1 MAFQNFSYYV
11 LPLSYTD
18 ESAFQKGIEA
28 DPAWRPLS
36 RDERCC
42 NYLFDYVSR
51 IIKSDDACRAYTLQN
66 PKELPVYLFE
76 KEAALSASPSI
87 EAVSLYLF
95 ATGVAFLEYKISY
108 GNLSPKEIVNFAYYF
123 KGTRRADKKSCERGD
138 KESLY
143 TVSHRL
149 LGGDGSNARLF
160 FTNESHLKHQAFCFH
175 AIKADY
181 ETDAQRDRLLFLLK
195 RSYTDSFAYDESSDS
210 GDYDMTY
217 LPYDYMAFGGCQEG
231 FAALCRD
238 TDNENANYFLNEY
251 FGKQLCEDYHYLY
264 LILLN
269 QRFSGIKYIAEIAT
283 TDDTR
288 ELVEQV
294 SRKIIHL
301 KTRYSFHVVSDDYI
315 YQNIYSKMYTILDI
329 DKLFLDIEENSD
341 RLSLVQSNE
350 NAETEKENG
359 NFLMYISF
367 LAVFSALI
375 DLASYLDRMSV
386 TALVSTLVS
395 GVFVLFILGY
405 AIVRRLRKKRKKP

>member
-1 MAFQNFSYYV
+1 MAFNNFSYYI
-11 LPLSYTD
+11 LPLSFGQEETLV
-18 ESAFQKGIEA
+18 SHV
-28 DPAWRPLS
+28 
-36 RDERCC
+36 ERSELWERTPTEQRRCH
-42 NYLFDYVSR
+42 YLFDYVSR
-51 IIKSDDACRAYTLQN
+51 IVRSDDACRVYSL
-66 PKELPVYLFE
+66 KEPGALPLYLFE
-76 KEAALSASPSI
+76 REAGLSTPPLLS
-87 EAVSLYLF
+87 AVSLYLF
-95 ATGVAFLEYKISY
+95 ATGVAFLEYRIEY
-108 GNLSPKEIVNFAYYF
+108 GKLSPTEIVSFAYHF
-123 KGTRRADKKSCERGD
+123 KSAHRADKPSCEKGE

-143 TVSHRL
+143 TVSQRL
-149 LGGDGSNARLF
+149 VGANETDAHLF
-160 FTNESHLKHQAFCFH
+160 FTNESPLKHQAFCFH
-175 AIKADY
+175 AVKADY
-181 ETDAQRDRLLFLLK
+181 KNEAERDRLLFLLK
-195 RSYTDSFAYDESSDS
+195 RSYTTDFSYDGQGDS

-238 TDNENANYFLNEY
+238 ADNEGANYFINEY
-251 FGKQLCEDYHYLY
+251 FARQLSEDYHYLY

-269 QRFSGIKYIAEIAT
+269 QRFSGMRYIAEIAT

-301 KTRYSFHVVSDDYI
+301 KTRYSFHAVSDDYI

-350 NAETEKENG
+350 NAETEKDNN
-359 NFLMYISF
+359 NFLMYISL

-386 TALVSTLVS
+386 AALVSTAVS
-395 GVFVLFILGY
+395 GIFVLAIIGY
-405 AIVRRLRKKRKKP
+405 AILKRARKKRKRK